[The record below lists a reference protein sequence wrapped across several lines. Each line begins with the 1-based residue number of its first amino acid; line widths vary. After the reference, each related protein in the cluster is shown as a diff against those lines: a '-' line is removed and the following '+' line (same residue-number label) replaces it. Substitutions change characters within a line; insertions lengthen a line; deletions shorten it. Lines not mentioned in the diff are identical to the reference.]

1 MQKFAILS
9 VNHQLAPVEVREKV
23 AFTSKEIPQSLEN
36 LKSEDGIKAC
46 SILSTCNRSEL
57 YVVSE
62 NESTKET
69 LGAFLAKTHQIDYSE
84 LKPYLSYFEGDDAVN
99 KICEVATGLDSMV
112 MGEPQILG
120 QIKDAYHIAK
130 DAGTLNKHLEKLFQ
144 HAFSTAKK
152 VRTDTEIGSSPISVA
167 YCAVKLSERIF
178 ADLSEQTALLVG
190 AGEMIDLCTRHLKEK
205 GIKKIIIANRTIEN
219 AKKIAKDF
227 GASGISLKN
236 LSDYIPQADIL
247 ISSTAASLPII
258 GKGMIE
264 SALKIRKHKPMF
276 MVDIAIPRDIESE
289 VNELKDVFLYTLD
302 DLQDV
307 VKENIHTRE
316 QEKNIAIEIIHE
328 ENTKF
333 SHWLETQPNEMVVQD
348 FTISAH
354 SLKSSIVS
362 KAIDDLNKGQDPEKI
377 IKRLGD
383 QLTNKLLHSSVQN
396 IKKVDQTQ
404 LENCVNCVPK
414 NKK

>member
-1 MQKFAILS
+1 
-9 VNHQLAPVEVREKV
+9 VRE
-23 AFTSKEIPQSLEN
+23 
-36 LKSEDGIKAC
+36 
-46 SILSTCNRSEL
+46 
-57 YVVSE
+57 
-62 NESTKET
+62 
-69 LGAFLAKTHQIDYSE
+69 FLPT
-84 LKPYLSYFEGDDAVN
+84 
-99 KICEVATGLDSMV
+99 
-112 MGEPQILG
+112 
-120 QIKDAYHIAK
+120 
-130 DAGTLNKHLEKLFQ
+130 
-144 HAFSTAKK
+144 
-152 VRTDTEIGSSPISVA
+152 
-167 YCAVKLSERIF
+167 
-178 ADLSEQTALLVG
+178 LSEQTALLVG

-227 GASGISLKN
+227 GATGISLKN

-328 ENTKF
+328 ENTKL

>member
-1 MQKFAILS
+1 LIYVLDI
-9 VNHQLAPVEVREKV
+9 
-23 AFTSKEIPQSLEN
+23 SK
-36 LKSEDGIKAC
+36 
-46 SILSTCNRSEL
+46 
-57 YVVSE
+57 
-62 NESTKET
+62 
-69 LGAFLAKTHQIDYSE
+69 
-84 LKPYLSYFEGDDAVN
+84 
-99 KICEVATGLDSMV
+99 
-112 MGEPQILG
+112 
-120 QIKDAYHIAK
+120 
-130 DAGTLNKHLEKLFQ
+130 
-144 HAFSTAKK
+144 KK
-152 VRTDTEIGSSPISVA
+152 VS
-167 YCAVKLSERIF
+167 
-178 ADLSEQTALLVG
+178 
-190 AGEMIDLCTRHLKEK
+190 
-205 GIKKIIIANRTIEN
+205 KKIIIANRTIEN

-227 GASGISLKN
+227 GATGISLKN

-333 SHWLETQPNEMVVQD
+333 SHWLETQPNEIVVQD

>member
-190 AGEMIDLCTRHLKEK
+190 AGEMIDLCTRHLNEK

-227 GASGISLKN
+227 GATGISLKN

>member
-1 MQKFAILS
+1 
-9 VNHQLAPVEVREKV
+9 
-23 AFTSKEIPQSLEN
+23 
-36 LKSEDGIKAC
+36 
-46 SILSTCNRSEL
+46 
-57 YVVSE
+57 
-62 NESTKET
+62 
-69 LGAFLAKTHQIDYSE
+69 
-84 LKPYLSYFEGDDAVN
+84 
-99 KICEVATGLDSMV
+99 
-112 MGEPQILG
+112 
-120 QIKDAYHIAK
+120 
-130 DAGTLNKHLEKLFQ
+130 
-144 HAFSTAKK
+144 
-152 VRTDTEIGSSPISVA
+152 
-167 YCAVKLSERIF
+167 
-178 ADLSEQTALLVG
+178 
-190 AGEMIDLCTRHLKEK
+190 EK

-227 GASGISLKN
+227 GATGISLKN

-328 ENTKF
+328 ENAKF

>member
-1 MQKFAILS
+1 
-9 VNHQLAPVEVREKV
+9 
-23 AFTSKEIPQSLEN
+23 
-36 LKSEDGIKAC
+36 
-46 SILSTCNRSEL
+46 
-57 YVVSE
+57 
-62 NESTKET
+62 
-69 LGAFLAKTHQIDYSE
+69 
-84 LKPYLSYFEGDDAVN
+84 
-99 KICEVATGLDSMV
+99 
-112 MGEPQILG
+112 
-120 QIKDAYHIAK
+120 
-130 DAGTLNKHLEKLFQ
+130 
-144 HAFSTAKK
+144 
-152 VRTDTEIGSSPISVA
+152 
-167 YCAVKLSERIF
+167 
-178 ADLSEQTALLVG
+178 
-190 AGEMIDLCTRHLKEK
+190 DLCTRHLKEK

-227 GASGISLKN
+227 GATGISLKN

-328 ENTKF
+328 ENTKL
-333 SHWLETQPNEMVVQD
+333 SHWFETQPNEMVVQD